1 MLSFD
6 EIRSQ
11 YEDAKDLSDNEIISR
26 LAKASNLPIEQ
37 VAWSFGIDNAAKA
50 PRSALEVANDTVV
63 NFGNAAI
70 GGVKAAI
77 DFVSPGSRVSNAL
90 EGVIESGNRTK
101 SLSTR
106 IADERLGQA
115 LSSDELGPQASGVV
129 DYVLQN
135 PVQAA
140 ATAAGSFVGPG
151 FAIKGARGGAALLGA
166 GEKGVQRAGTGAAMT
181 TGGMMAGGDAAGDA
195 YDMVYARTG
204 DAELATKAAREAS
217 VAPALIGAIGGR
229 FGAEGALAKGGTKS
243 ILKTGAAEFGTE
255 FVEEGSTKLSANV
268 AAGQYVDGINPM
280 TGVAGS
286 ALMGGILGGGTGLAV
301 GALTKERSMLPGA
314 NTRDVGGDLST
325 GGKTDGS
332 GISTAVNNTDP
343 QGQQF
348 LFGPEQMPDIQ
359 GTPRNPYDVGGQ
371 VSAFQNNVDTTL
383 GTPQGSLFGTSP
395 EMQSAQIAQANQQ
408 QQQVQQQQ
416 QQQAQEQQANE
427 ARFNALQLFGI
438 LNDPNSQRGMFFG
451 NPIIGAPRL
460 TAIADAL
467 NNVLPNIP
475 QGQLPIIQALVKAN
489 EATGGS
495 LVKLSFKAD
504 KIEKSVMN
512 GINALA
518 NAMQR
523 YQIDQAQTV
532 EEAADILNTLS
543 QTAKGK
549 QLDEINAIHEQLTGK
564 DTVGYTQ
571 SQGAKDGQL
580 QVQGNAGVRAV
591 PERGSATGSD
601 AAGLGLL
608 QSQQVQPVQPGSV
621 AGGQNG
627 QQNVAAGNQG
637 TPAGA
642 AGTVPG
648 GLVAQNASP
657 QVGVAN
663 GTQQGT
669 VAPGQPVARGAG
681 DVQARG
687 ADGRNVNA
695 QAATGVAPE
704 VSAAEETRTTAEKL
718 IDDVL
723 DLVIRRQGRM
733 SAKVFPAYKT
743 FLKMH
748 FGGVKNADLL
758 QNIADYLS
766 TPEAPVTLDMVKRWN
781 SKAKTFL
788 QGNLGALRAAVDQ
801 IATQNNMSLDE
812 LLDEI
817 NTRIADMDSQQPTE
831 YDSRVKDLEPVSKE
845 EALGG
850 EIDQRDLSGDT
861 GLTESSRKSASLQ
874 EQFNGSETVN
884 AKYLRV
890 SEQLENTQSE
900 LDAARDEGADTTELE
915 AKVADLEAQLT
926 KLIAD
931 AQKQGDKATREIRA
945 KAGKDE
951 APVKADKEAPKKAE
965 TPAKT
970 DKQAEPEVVDDAAA
984 AEKAWDKVA
993 SKIPGAPLFA
1003 ELSEADR
1010 ETFTEFGPENWGRE
1024 DVILQLQ
1031 RAKPEMSTSKG
1042 TGKGSDAQAVRDEIQ
1057 SFIGAENRQKLVVLQ
1072 SIKDIPAVVQ
1082 YLLRMAQ
1089 STIDGKT
1096 QAFVIGGRAY
1106 LIADNIAPGK
1116 ARAIFMHE
1124 VGSHLGLQTMLS
1136 EGQFNR
1142 LVDQILDWAGKNDG
1156 SQEHDLSVRA
1166 MKRVKAA
1173 KTSAESYNNEL
1184 LAYFIEEATLAG
1196 VNPTATQGKT
1206 GAAQWLKTVFTAFK
1220 NALTKLG
1227 FKNMNLT
1234 TQDIVDMAFGA
1245 ARIEMT
1251 DALNDSRPAKKQPTV
1266 EFSKSAS
1273 INDLRSGAMDTIG
1286 RLPKPYQGAVR
1297 QIFDTIRNF
1306 GKEGLV
1312 RAAFTEDLVN
1322 MAKNLV
1328 PSAKKWWDLTRE
1340 RVAIKTKFERRVE
1353 EILQEY
1359 DRLDGSVKGT
1369 GPSSVNKFL
1378 KDSTMDSK
1386 WGFQP
1391 SWIQKDVVDPTMKAR
1406 FDAMPAAAQAVIKR
1420 VFEHGH
1426 ETLLEMKKGVM
1437 ENITTEYDALI
1448 AAAQQSGDAK
1458 ELALLQK
1465 KKAESLRDYQSLM
1478 SIQANT
1484 PYAPLKRFG
1493 NHVVVGRSQAYL
1505 DAEETL
1511 NDPNATE
1518 DERAEARSQLR
1529 EYEKDESHYFV
1540 QFAETRAEAMS
1551 IVRQQEQDFA
1561 LVQNFKKDDVRGQLY
1576 GGRDIQGLF
1585 YRLRNL
1591 VSESMESNNLSA
1603 GEKAINR
1610 LVNDLHLSMLS
1621 EQSARQ
1627 SERRRKKV
1635 AGADDDMMRAFATQ
1649 GRATAH
1655 FISTLQ
1661 NTSGIYESLQAM
1673 KREADQRTP
1682 GREERR
1688 QYYNEF
1694 IKRHAMGLEY
1704 EPHPIIDGAMGA
1716 TSVWM
1721 LLTNPAYYLQNATQP
1736 FMMTLPTL
1744 AGKHGYGRSQAAMFK
1759 AYRELM
1765 GVIRKEG
1772 LSESSYAKLPADVRN
1787 AVERL
1792 VNAGRIDISLDQ
1804 DLGRWRSSE
1813 ERNAA
1818 SFAIEKLRGIAQD
1831 VESINR
1837 VVSAVAAYRLER
1849 QSGSSEEK
1857 SIAYADKVIYDTH
1870 GDYSGA
1876 NAPRVTRSGVGRM
1889 VTQFRKFQ
1897 LIQLSLMTKLTH
1909 QAFKG
1914 ASAEER
1920 MVGRKALAYTLT
1932 HLFAM
1937 TGLVGLPGF
1946 SAIAWALGAAFGD
1959 DDEPNNPEAKLR
1971 KAIGNDALADLL
1983 LKGVPKLG
1991 GVDLSGKIGAGTML
2005 SLMPYTDVDVSRDGY
2020 ARAVVGMLGPFAGG
2034 LVPKAVDGVGLMA
2047 SGDYYKGLAA
2057 IAPTGV
2063 ANAVKGY
2070 DYMNRGLTRRNGDVI
2085 LSPEDVSFLD
2095 ASMAALGLPTAKITD
2110 AQLINRTQSEYEQFF
2125 KDRSTD
2131 IRKDYVEAYKKGDG
2145 EGMTEARQAWA
2156 DMQESRKRNGF
2167 KIQPISELFKAPLEQ
2182 RKRETEYRKTLNT
2195 TGAQAAGFQR

>member
-1 MLSFD
+1 MLCGWG
-6 EIRSQ
+6 R
-11 YEDAKDLSDNEIISR
+11 R
-26 LAKASNLPIEQ
+26 LMVSSGMAENFLHQGIE
-37 VAWSFGIDNAAKA
+37 F
-50 PRSALEVANDTVV
+50 
-63 NFGNAAI
+63 
-70 GGVKAAI
+70 
-77 DFVSPGSRVSNAL
+77 
-90 EGVIESGNRTK
+90 
-101 SLSTR
+101 
-106 IADERLGQA
+106 
-115 LSSDELGPQASGVV
+115 
-129 DYVLQN
+129 
-135 PVQAA
+135 
-140 ATAAGSFVGPG
+140 
-151 FAIKGARGGAALLGA
+151 
-166 GEKGVQRAGTGAAMT
+166 
-181 TGGMMAGGDAAGDA
+181 
-195 YDMVYARTG
+195 
-204 DAELATKAAREAS
+204 
-217 VAPALIGAIGGR
+217 
-229 FGAEGALAKGGTKS
+229 
-243 ILKTGAAEFGTE
+243 
-255 FVEEGSTKLSANV
+255 
-268 AAGQYVDGINPM
+268 
-280 TGVAGS
+280 
-286 ALMGGILGGGTGLAV
+286 
-301 GALTKERSMLPGA
+301 
-314 NTRDVGGDLST
+314 
-325 GGKTDGS
+325 
-332 GISTAVNNTDP
+332 
-343 QGQQF
+343 
-348 LFGPEQMPDIQ
+348 
-359 GTPRNPYDVGGQ
+359 
-371 VSAFQNNVDTTL
+371 
-383 GTPQGSLFGTSP
+383 
-395 EMQSAQIAQANQQ
+395 
-408 QQQVQQQQ
+408 
-416 QQQAQEQQANE
+416 
-427 ARFNALQLFGI
+427 FN
-438 LNDPNSQRGMFFG
+438 
-451 NPIIGAPRL
+451 
-460 TAIADAL
+460 
-467 NNVLPNIP
+467 
-475 QGQLPIIQALVKAN
+475 
-489 EATGGS
+489 
-495 LVKLSFKAD
+495 
-504 KIEKSVMN
+504 
-512 GINALA
+512 
-518 NAMQR
+518 
-523 YQIDQAQTV
+523 
-532 EEAADILNTLS
+532 
-543 QTAKGK
+543 
-549 QLDEINAIHEQLTGK
+549 
-564 DTVGYTQ
+564 
-571 SQGAKDGQL
+571 
-580 QVQGNAGVRAV
+580 
-591 PERGSATGSD
+591 
-601 AAGLGLL
+601 
-608 QSQQVQPVQPGSV
+608 
-621 AGGQNG
+621 
-627 QQNVAAGNQG
+627 
-637 TPAGA
+637 
-642 AGTVPG
+642 
-648 GLVAQNASP
+648 
-657 QVGVAN
+657 
-663 GTQQGT
+663 
-669 VAPGQPVARGAG
+669 
-681 DVQARG
+681 
-687 ADGRNVNA
+687 
-695 QAATGVAPE
+695 
-704 VSAAEETRTTAEKL
+704 
-718 IDDVL
+718 
-723 DLVIRRQGRM
+723 
-733 SAKVFPAYKT
+733 
-743 FLKMH
+743 
-748 FGGVKNADLL
+748 
-758 QNIADYLS
+758 
-766 TPEAPVTLDMVKRWN
+766 
-781 SKAKTFL
+781 
-788 QGNLGALRAAVDQ
+788 
-801 IATQNNMSLDE
+801 
-812 LLDEI
+812 LDEI

-1156 SQEHDLSVRA
+1156 SQEHDLAVRA

-1251 DALNDSRPAKKQPTV
+1251 DALNDSRPAKQQPAV

-1322 MAKNLV
+1322 LAKNLV

-1353 EILQEY
+1353 EVLQEY

-1369 GPSSVNKFL
+1369 GPNSVNKFL
-1378 KDSTMDSK
+1378 KDSTMDGK

-1391 SWIQKDVVDPTMKAR
+1391 SWIQKDVVDSTMKER

-1426 ETLLEMKKGVM
+1426 ETLIEMKKGVM
-1437 ENITTEYDALI
+1437 DNITTEYDALI

-1465 KKAESLRDYQSLM
+1465 KKADALRDYQSLM

-1518 DERAEARSQLR
+1518 DQRAEARSQLR
-1529 EYEKDESHYFV
+1529 EYQKDESHYFV

-1561 LVQNFKKDDVRGQLY
+1561 LVQNFKKDDVREQLY

-1627 SERRRKKV
+1627 SERRRKKI

-1704 EPHPIIDGAMGA
+1704 EPHPIIDRAMGA

-1772 LSESSYAKLPADVRN
+1772 LSEASYSKLPADVRN
-1787 AVERL
+1787 AIERL

-1897 LIQLSLMTKLTH
+1897 LIQLSLMTKLAH

-1937 TGLVGLPGF
+1937 TGLVGMPGF

-2005 SLMPYTDVDVSRDGY
+2005 SLMPYTDVDLSRGGY
-2020 ARAVVGMLGPFAGG
+2020 ARAVVGLLGPFAGG

-2063 ANAVKGY
+2063 ANAIKSY

-2095 ASMAALGLPTAKITD
+2095 ATMSALGLPTAKLTD
-2110 AQLINRTQSEYEQFF
+2110 AQFINRTQSEYEQFF
-2125 KDRSTD
+2125 KDRSTE
-2131 IRKDYVEAYKKGDG
+2131 IRRDYVEAYKKGDG
-2145 EGMTEARQAWA
+2145 EGMTEAREAWA

-2167 KIQPISELFKAPLEQ
+2167 KVQPISELFKAPLEQ
-2182 RKRETEYRKTLNT
+2182 RKRETAYRKTLNT

>member
-1 MLSFD
+1 MLTLDELRQQYPSFKQFSDD
-6 EIRSQ
+6 ELLSRVATTLGMPL
-11 YEDAKDLSDNEIISR
+11 EDVAKD
-26 LAKASNLPIEQ
+26 
-37 VAWSFGIDNAAKA
+37 FGYVNPAKA
-50 PRSALEVANDTVV
+50 PRSALEFANDTVV

-77 DFVSPGSRVSNAL
+77 DFVSPGSRVSDAL

-115 LSSDELGPQASGVV
+115 LSSDELGPQASGVL

-151 FAIKGARGGAALLGA
+151 FAIKGARGGATLLGA
-166 GEKGVQRAGTGAAMT
+166 TEKGIQRAGTGAAMT

-195 YDMVYARTG
+195 YDMVYSRTG
-204 DAELATKAAREAS
+204 DADLATKAAREAS
-217 VAPALIGAIGGR
+217 VVPALIGAIGGR
-229 FGAEGALAKGGTKS
+229 YGAEGALAKGGTKS
-243 ILKTGAAEFGTE
+243 ILKTGLQEFGTE
-255 FVEEGSTKLSANV
+255 ALEEGSTKFSANV
-268 AAGQYVDGINPM
+268 AAGQYVDDINPM

-286 ALMGGILGGGTGLAV
+286 ALMGGILGGGTGLSV

-314 NTRDVGGDLST
+314 NTRDLGGDFSA
-325 GGKTDGS
+325 GSKNDGS
-332 GISTAVNNTDP
+332 GISTAINNTDP

-348 LFGPEQMPDIQ
+348 LFGPEQMPDVQ

-383 GTPQGSLFGTSP
+383 GTPQNSLFGTSP
-395 EMQSAQIAQANQQ
+395 EMQSAQIADANQQ
-408 QQQVQQQQ
+408 QQQIQQQQ

-438 LNDPNSQRGMFFG
+438 LSDPNSQRGSFFG
-451 NPIIGAPRL
+451 NPVIGAPRL
-460 TAIADAL
+460 NAIADAL

-475 QGQLPIIQALVKAN
+475 QNQLPIIQALVKAN
-489 EATGGS
+489 EATGGA

-504 KIEKSVMN
+504 KIEKSVTN

-532 EEAADILNTLS
+532 EEAAEILNTLS
-543 QTAKGK
+543 QNAKGK
-549 QLDEINAIHEQLTGK
+549 QLEEINAIYEQLTGQ

-591 PERGSATGSD
+591 PERGSATGTN

-637 TPAGA
+637 APARA
-642 AGTVPG
+642 AGTIPG
-648 GLVAQNASP
+648 GSSQNASP

-681 DVQARG
+681 DVQTRG
-687 ADGRNVNA
+687 ADGGNGNA

-704 VSAAEETRTTAEKL
+704 VSAAEETRTRAENL
-718 IDDVL
+718 INAVL

-733 SAKVFPAYKT
+733 SAKVFPAYKA

-758 QNIADYLS
+758 PNIAEYLS
-766 TPEAPVTLDMVKRWN
+766 TPEAPVSLHMVKKWN
-781 SKAKTFL
+781 GKAKTFL
-788 QGNLGALRAAVDQ
+788 QDNLGALRAAVDQ
-801 IATQNNMSLDE
+801 IATQNNLSIDE

-817 NTRIADMDSQQPTE
+817 NTRIADMETQQPTE

-874 EQFNGSETVN
+874 ERFNDSETVN

-890 SEQLENTQSE
+890 SGQLENVQSE
-900 LDAARDEGADTTELE
+900 LDAARDEGVDTTELE
-915 AKVADLEAQLT
+915 AQVSDLEAQLT

-951 APVKADKEAPKKAE
+951 APVKADKESSKKAK
-965 TPAKT
+965 PQAKT
-970 DKQAEPEVVDDAAA
+970 DEQVEPEVVDDAVA

-993 SKIPGAPLFA
+993 STIPGAPLFA
-1003 ELSEADR
+1003 ELSQVDR

-1057 SFIGAENRQKLVVLQ
+1057 SCIGTENRQKLVVLQ

-1089 STIDGKT
+1089 SKIDGKT

-1136 EGQFNR
+1136 EAQFDR
-1142 LVDQILDWAGKNDG
+1142 LVDQILNWAQTKDG
-1156 SQEHDLSVRA
+1156 SQEHNLAVRA

-1173 KTSAESYNNEL
+1173 KTSLESYNNEL

-1196 VNPTATQGKT
+1196 VNPSAGAATG
-1206 GAAQWLKTVFTAFK
+1206 GIAQWLKNVFTAFK

-1251 DALNDSRPAKKQPTV
+1251 DALNDSRPAKKQPVV

-1286 RLPKPYQGAVR
+1286 RLPKPYQGPVR

-1306 GKEGLV
+1306 GREGLV

-1322 MAKNLV
+1322 LAKNLV

-1340 RVAIKTKFERRVE
+1340 RAAIKAKFSHRVKAV
-1353 EILQEY
+1353 LQEY
-1359 DRLDGSVKGT
+1359 DRLDGAVKGT
-1369 GPSSVNKFL
+1369 GPNSVNRFL
-1378 KDSTMDSK
+1378 KDSTMDGK

-1448 AAAQQSGDAK
+1448 AAAQQSGDTK

-1518 DERAEARSQLR
+1518 DQRAEARKNLR
-1529 EYEKDESHYFV
+1529 EYQKDESHYFV
-1540 QFAETRAEAMS
+1540 QFAETRAEAMN

-1561 LVQNFKKDDVRGQLY
+1561 LVQNFKKDDVREQLY

-1603 GEKAINR
+1603 GEKVINR

-1627 SERRRKKV
+1627 SERRRKKI

-1704 EPHPIIDGAMGA
+1704 EPHPIIDRAMGA

-1744 AGKHGYGRSQAAMFK
+1744 AAKHGYGRSQAAMFK

-1765 GVIRKEG
+1765 SVLRKDG
-1772 LSESSYAKLPADVRN
+1772 LSEETYTKLPADVRN
-1787 AVERL
+1787 AIEKL
-1792 VNAGRIDISLDQ
+1792 VNAGRIDISLEQ

-1818 SFAIEKLRGIAQD
+1818 SFAIEKLRGIAED

-1897 LIQLSLMTKLTH
+1897 LIQLSLMTKLAH

-1920 MVGRKALAYTLT
+1920 MIGRKALGYTLT

-1937 TGLVGLPGF
+1937 TGLVGMPGF

-1959 DDEPNNPEAKLR
+1959 DDEPNNPEATLR

-2005 SLMPYTDVDVSRDGY
+2005 SLMPYTDVDLTRDGY

-2063 ANAVKGY
+2063 ANAIKSY

-2085 LSPEDVSFLD
+2085 LPAEEVSFLD
-2095 ASMAALGLPTAKITD
+2095 ATMSALGLPTAKITD
-2110 AQLINRTQSEYEQFF
+2110 TQFINRTQTEYEQFF
-2125 KDRSTD
+2125 KDRSTE
-2131 IRKDYVEAYKKGDG
+2131 IRRDYVEAYKKGDG
-2145 EGMTEARQAWA
+2145 EGMTEAREAWS

-2167 KIQPISELFKAPLEQ
+2167 KAQPISELFKAPLEQ
-2182 RKRETEYRKTLNT
+2182 RKRETAYRKTLNT